1 MRDLKFLK
9 LFYGLMLVMVS
20 AAFVSCVDDNDDTE
34 APFLEVSPTTLIFGL
49 NGQPADGSQASF
61 EIKANR
67 SWKAIVEEDKS
78 WVTLSKTEGEGSAT
92 IQVSIPENIND
103 VATVVIQ
110 MSNKVGVLMSK
121 TVTIKSGE
129 TVTPTVI
136 YSETVGSAAATGDPA
151 VADYTGWDDKVVTYS
166 GTNASVRAKQSNA
179 GGYPT
184 ASGPNN
190 IFFAGAP
197 AEFVISKIAIPE
209 QNTNLKLTF
218 GSIYVKDYDAKD
230 YTFDMSKFEVY
241 LSADGTAWAPVTYT
255 KDNGDAE
262 KPNWIFATSNFTL
275 KQPVSSLYI
284 KFRALDSS
292 KFRVDDITLSTGNGG
307 DEIDLG
313 AAGDPK
319 VTTTDA
325 AAITEST
332 ATLGGSVANIELSEV
347 TEVGIQHILFST
359 RTVTSI
365 DWTKATKTAATV
377 KESPWTVAVSGLT
390 KDAQYAFRAYTTTAT
405 TTIYGEPKTFVAMT
419 STATQISIAGLVEK
433 MTATSTA
440 VDKDYEIRGIICGD
454 PAGLNYSYGT
464 LFVMT
469 KGATTAGNAL
479 SLYNNQIDVTQYKLG
494 QEIKV
499 TLQKDVV
506 KIYKRYDVPQV
517 EGFSAANIEVL
528 SESNTVT
535 PIKVTVSQLA
545 SFVCMPVTIDNATIA
560 ESGVWK
566 DPGALK
572 NQSFTAGSTAFTVNF
587 NKSATTFDNKPFAAG
602 TGSITGI
609 ASIFSGAGQL
619 MPRNLNDVSAFN
631 STSPTITNISPE
643 NHTFPAAGGTQEFDV
658 TVANQGSNTLSVS
671 GLSNAFTTTVSGN
684 KITVVAKENTGSSA
698 ISETMKVSL
707 TNGNSQD
714 VVLKVPAKS
723 TGGDTKGN
731 FTSMTPFLPG
741 TEGTG
746 KISVDAQKLI
756 VGGTSYDGL
765 KIGMSK
771 KSGAFTSAGIG
782 VTGNKKLS
790 FYAAAW
796 KAEKMTVYV
805 RVNGGGSVSGS
816 NSTPTNAY
824 DAIAGTGDFTVA
836 FADSDYYTFELT
848 GLTSGSTITIA
859 TDENFDGTGGKARG
873 VMCGFQLY

>member
-61 EIKANR
+61 DIKANR
-67 SWKAIVEEDKS
+67 SWKAIIEEDKS

-136 YSETVGSAAATGDPA
+136 YSETVGSAAATGNPA

-166 GTNASVRAKQSNA
+166 GTNASVRASQSNA

-241 LSADGTAWAPVTYT
+241 LSADGTAWVPVTYT
-255 KDNGDAE
+255 KDNGDVE

-359 RTVTSI
+359 GTVTSI

-535 PIKVTVSQLA
+535 PIKVSVSQLA
-545 SFVCMPVTIDNATIA
+545 SFVCMPVTVDNASIA
-560 ESGVWK
+560 EAGVWK
-566 DPGALK
+566 EPGALTSH
-572 NQSFTAGSTAFTVNF
+572 NFTAGGTQFIVNF
-587 NKSATTFDNKPFAAG
+587 NKAATTFDNVPFAAG
-602 TGSITGI
+602 TGSISGI
-609 ASIFSGAGQL
+609 ASIYSSAGQL
-619 MPRNLNDVSAFN
+619 MPRNLKDVEAFK
-631 STSPTITNISPE
+631 TTEPVII
-643 NHTFPAAGGTQEFDV
+643 DV
-658 TVANQGSNTLSVS
+658 TPPSLSFLSTGGNKTLTVTTANQGSNTISATGLSGTLSASVS
-671 GLSNAFTTTVSGN
+671 GNIVTVTATG
-684 KITVVAKENTGSSA
+684 NTGAAVKQTLTISLANSKSYVTVEQDAQGSITKIYEKVTSA
-698 ISETMKVSL
+698 PS
-707 TNGNSQD
+707 D
-714 VVLKVPAKS
+714 W
-723 TGGDTKGN
+723 
-731 FTSMTPFLPG
+731 
-741 TEGTG
+741 TG
-746 KISVDAQKLI
+746 KFLI
-756 VGGTSYDGL
+756 TYTSDDGKVVNVL
-765 KIGMSK
+765 TEK
-771 KSGAFTSAGIG
+771 
-782 VTGNKKLS
+782 
-790 FYAAAW
+790 AAAGNYG
-796 KAEKMTVYV
+796 AYV
-805 RVNGGGSVSGS
+805 DISSH
-816 NSTPTNAY
+816 
-824 DAIAGTGDFTVA
+824 IA
-836 FADSDYYTFELT
+836 
-848 GLTSGSTITIA
+848 SGSTIASNDDTNQYAYTIA
-859 TDENFDGTGGKARG
+859 KVTGSDQYTISRGSTYLGLTSAGNNLYFGTSGDQDEYKWTFDGTKVIPVKFTDRNLQWNNNNNQYRFACYKGTQAN
-873 VMCGFQLY
+873 VTLYKLVE

>member
-1 MRDLKFLK
+1 MMRDLKFLK

-34 APFLEVSPTTLIFGL
+34 APFLDVSPTTLIFGL

-61 EIKANR
+61 DISTNR
-67 SWKAIVEEDKS
+67 SWKATVKEEDS

-92 IQVSIPENIND
+92 IQVSIPENING
-103 VATVVIQ
+103 VASVVIEI
-110 MSNKVGVLMSK
+110 SNKVGVLMSK
-121 TVTIKSGE
+121 TVTIRSGE

-136 YSETVGSAAATGDPA
+136 YSETVGSAAATGNPS

-166 GTNASVRAKQSNA
+166 GTNASVRASQSNA

-190 IFFAGAP
+190 VFFAGAP

-209 QNTNLKLTF
+209 EHTNLKLTF

-230 YTFDMSKFEVY
+230 YTFDTTKFEVY
-241 LSADGTAWAPVTYT
+241 LSADGTAWVPVTYT

-262 KPNWIFATSNFTL
+262 KPNWIFATSNFSL

-307 DEIDLG
+307 DEVDLG
-313 AAGDPK
+313 AAGEPK

-325 AAITEST
+325 ATVTENS

-347 TEVGIQHILFST
+347 TEVGVQYILFST
-359 RTVTSI
+359 GTVTNI
-365 DWTKATKTAATV
+365 DWTKATKTAATT
-377 KESPWTVAVSGLT
+377 KESPWTVAVTGLT
-390 KDAQYAFRAYTTTAT
+390 KDAQYAFRGYTTTAT

-419 STATQISIAGLVEK
+419 SVSEQISISSLVAK
-433 MTATSTA
+433 MTTTSTA
-440 VDKDYEIRGIICGD
+440 VDKDYEIRGIISSD
-454 PAGLNYSYGT
+454 PSGLNYSYGT

-479 SLYNNQIDVTQYKLG
+479 SLYNNQIDVSQYKLG

-499 TLQKDVV
+499 TLQKDVA

-535 PIKVTVSQLA
+535 PIKVTPSQLV
-545 SFVCMPVTIDNATIA
+545 SFVCMPVTVDNASIA
-560 ESGVWK
+560 EAGVWK
-566 DPGALK
+566 EPSLLK
-572 NQSFTAGSTAFTVNF
+572 NHNFTAGGTTFTVNF
-587 NKSATTFDNKPFAAG
+587 NKSATTFDNVPFAAG

-609 ASIFSGAGQL
+609 ASIFSGSGQL
-619 MPRNLNDVSAFN
+619 MPRNLNDVKAFN
-631 STSPTITNISPE
+631 STSPMITSVSPD

-658 TVANQGSNTLSVS
+658 TVANQGSNTISAS
-671 GLSNAFTTTVSGN
+671 GLSSAFTTSVSGN
-684 KITVVAKENTGSSA
+684 KITVVAKENSGTA
-698 ISETMKVSL
+698 INETLKVSL
-707 TNGNSQD
+707 TNGNSVD
-714 VVLKVPAKS
+714 VTIKVAAKS
-723 TGGDTKGN
+723 TGGDTKGT
-731 FTSMTPFLPG
+731 FTSMTPFLFSEG
-741 TEGTG
+741 VNNYNGYGQLLNTDIYCLKLGTG
-746 KISVDAQKLI
+746 SNSGSFTTGA
-756 VGGTSYDGL
+756 L
-765 KIGMSK
+765 KV
-771 KSGAFTSAGIG
+771 SGS
-782 VTGNKKLS
+782 KKLS

-796 KAEKMTVYV
+796 KGKTATIHIK
-805 RVNGGGSVSGS
+805 VNNGGSVSGNTS
-816 NSTPTNAY
+816 
-824 DAIAGTGDFTVA
+824 IAPVA
-836 FADSDYYTFELT
+836 NDGAAVNPPYTIVFSDDTDYYTFNLT
-848 GLTSGSTITIA
+848 GLTEASTITIA
-859 TDENFDGTGGKARG
+859 TDDSFGTTAVANGNARAI
-873 VMCGFQLY
+873 MCGFQLY